1 MNTGTRKSEMFA
13 LQWSDV
19 DFNAKTVRLVGSK
32 NAKNGKSAKSRY
44 VPMNGALEELFG
56 MLKQGGAKEKVF
68 RYDHNL
74 HHRFTH
80 ALRCAGLPHYRVH
93 DLRHTFCSHLAMRG
107 IPLYTIARLVG
118 HSTVEMTQRYA
129 HLAPESLAS
138 AVQTLSFAPISEAPQ
153 EASESQP
160 IMDVGSS
167 SDEQEEAV

>member
-1 MNTGTRKSEMFA
+1 MLLSKWSE
-13 LQWSDV
+13 
-19 DFNAKTVRLVGSK
+19 
-32 NAKNGKSAKSRY
+32 GKSLQ
-44 VPMNGALEELFG
+44 VDL
-56 MLKQGGAKEKVF
+56 
-68 RYDHNL
+68 NL